1 MNSLGIPVS
10 EPYAPSKSDVP
21 APMASRAASASVAVM
36 SALPVSVASVI
47 LSALTVMSS
56 PDTFESL
63 SSMSVRAQ
71 PILPIV
77 SLGPELLNVG

>member
-1 MNSLGIPVS
+1 
-10 EPYAPSKSDVP
+10 
-21 APMASRAASASVAVM
+21 MASRAASASVAVM